1 MNAYTSGFEL
11 PFTSRPI
18 VWDLEYFNNLINYK
32 WKKITGPGEQ
42 PQWEP
47 ELVGGQ
53 EMPQADSADGNSKQ
67 NVGLLTSDVALM
79 HDVEYEKLVR
89 MFAEDRERFDEVFA
103 HAWYKLT
110 TRDMGP
116 RVR

>member
-53 EMPQADSADGNSKQ
+53 EMPQAEAVDDKLQGDNKQ
-67 NVGLLTSDVALM
+67 ISRTRAQLRALQ
-79 HDVEYEKLVR
+79 V
-89 MFAEDRERFDEVFA
+89 
-103 HAWYKLT
+103 
-110 TRDMGP
+110 
-116 RVR
+116 